1 MEVII
6 PKGTSFPSKKFNK
19 YFTCKKN
26 SKQIVVRILEGD
38 NEDISKN
45 KLLTILTINLN
56 EKYNEKSIYEII
68 MYVDCNSIL
77 KIKGKVNDEENNK
90 IDIKLQF
97 N

>member
-1 MEVII
+1 
-6 PKGTSFPSKKFNK
+6 
-19 YFTCKKN
+19 
-26 SKQIVVRILEGD
+26 
-38 NEDISKN
+38 
-45 KLLTILTINLN
+45 
-56 EKYNEKSIYEII
+56 